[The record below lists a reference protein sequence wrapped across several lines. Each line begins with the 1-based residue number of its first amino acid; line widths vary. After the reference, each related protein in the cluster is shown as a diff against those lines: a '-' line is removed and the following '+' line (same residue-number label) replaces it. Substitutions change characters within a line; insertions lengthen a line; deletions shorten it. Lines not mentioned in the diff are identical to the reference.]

1 LSAVSPACSFIEFL
15 PKELSESQL
24 RKDLVIN
31 ELEVKNGTI
40 PLPDKPGLGIEINE
54 SKLLEFQ
61 I

>member
-1 LSAVSPACSFIEFL
+1 
-15 PKELSESQL
+15 
-24 RKDLVIN
+24 LVIN